1 VVLRYKQNKTK
12 QKENNTQQQTTS
24 FGFGMQQ
31 TRYSTL
37 LSLLFLLL
45 KRKRKEKV
53 KGEQTTCK
61 FHCFCTP
68 QMDEKQISHAS
79 FPPYVLHR
87 SRCFHKSA
95 SLVGGGAKRPRDDD
109 ADDSANILPAPLP
122 FTFDILKRITLR
134 GPSGDRTFYWDDDL
148 VHVMFDAFPKASVHL
163 LILPK
168 DTSIDSLEVLADM
181 VESELTASPSPSSMP
196 NSASLATESRGLRL
210 LRHMLFIGDAI
221 VRHIKATE
229 PTLQHLTFQ
238 LGFHSVPSLKH
249 LHMHV
254 MSQDFEK
261 GPALTNKKHYLSFTT
276 AYFLSASTV
285 LREFQRLALQI
296 TSEDHH
302 RSGSRVA
309 TSSPPPPP
317 PPTTTKTVLVPMR
330 HHIAQWRSAG
340 VIIAK
345 SSDMN
350 CFWCGMPQRT
360 MPALTSHLGTC
371 SKNSCNRST

>member
-1 VVLRYKQNKTK
+1 L
-12 QKENNTQQQTTS
+12 S
-24 FGFGMQQ
+24 FFSFE
-31 TRYSTL
+31 R
-37 LSLLFLLL
+37 
-45 KRKRKEKV
+45 KRKRKKKKERQK
-53 KGEQTTCK
+53 KRRTD
-61 FHCFCTP
+61 HLLIPLLSHP
-68 QMDEKQISHAS
+68 QMDQKQISHAS
-79 FPPYVLHR
+79 FPPYVLLR
-87 SRCFHKSA
+87 SRCFQKRA
-95 SLVGGGAKRPRDDD
+95 SLVGGSAKRPREDVGVGEG
-109 ADDSANILPAPLP
+109 DSSSEAKSIFPAPLP
-122 FTFDILKRITLR
+122 FSFDILKRITLR

-181 VESELTASPSPSSMP
+181 VESELTASPSPSSLS

-210 LRHMLFIGDAI
+210 LRHMLFIGDEI

-296 TSEDHH
+296 TEDI

-317 PPTTTKTVLVPMR
+317 PPPPATTTKAALVPMR
-330 HHIAQWRSAG
+330 RHIAQWRSAG
-340 VIIAK
+340 VIIAT
-345 SSDMN
+345 SSDMH
-350 CFWCGMPQRT
+350 CFWCGMPHRT
-360 MPALTSHLGTC
+360 MPALTSHLGSC
-371 SKNSCNRST
+371 SKNSCKRST